1 MLPHSSVDIL
11 DLASRC
17 AAQRWTPSGFG
28 GVFLSFAQPL
38 TLGLSGTA
46 LVGDSNSVVGA
57 RSSQCPSGAFVQP
70 MTMFDSYLGPPCID
84 RQQEGAMHGGRN
96 QSRSCVDV
104 GTMLACSVLSLDPN
118 NHFLYTSMPSSDPSI
133 ARRGVRSH
141 SSRMSQTKRIEK
153 ALGLLKDRWL
163 SPFDLILEVLDD
175 KNVKYTGYQNKLY
188 KVTFSQPR
196 IVLEIYQQLW
206 TFSRSSR
213 SRLPHP

>member
-1 MLPHSSVDIL
+1 
-11 DLASRC
+11 
-17 AAQRWTPSGFG
+17 
-28 GVFLSFAQPL
+28 
-38 TLGLSGTA
+38 
-46 LVGDSNSVVGA
+46 
-57 RSSQCPSGAFVQP
+57 
-70 MTMFDSYLGPPCID
+70 
-84 RQQEGAMHGGRN
+84 
-96 QSRSCVDV
+96 
-104 GTMLACSVLSLDPN
+104 
-118 NHFLYTSMPSSDPSI
+118 MPSSDPSI